1 MRIFTDGS
9 SLKNSKTSHGGWA
22 CLFVFDEKEIKPILR
37 SSYLQGTNNLN
48 ELTAISYAFWYSLNR
63 LNLKN
68 EKIEI
73 ISDSEYS
80 INVVTGKYKARANLN
95 LIKKIQSMM
104 NELNKLGCEINFKHI
119 EAHTG
124 KSDLDY
130 KYNDIVDKEARR
142 QAKTGGKK
150 INNFKI

>member
-1 MRIFTDGS
+1 MKVYTDGS

-22 CLFVFDEKEIKPILR
+22 CLFVFDNEDQKPILR
-37 SSYLQGTNNLN
+37 SNYLQGSNNLN
-48 ELTAISYAFWYSLNR
+48 ELMAISYAFWYSINK
-63 LNLKN
+63 LKIHD
-68 EKIEI
+68 EDIEI

-80 INVVTGKYKARANLN
+80 IKVLTGKYKARANLN
-95 LIKKIQSMM
+95 LIQKIKSMM
-104 NELNKLGCEINFKHI
+104 DELEKLNCKISFRHI

-142 QAKTGGKK
+142 QAKTQGSEIKK
-150 INNFKI
+150 